1 MQLQKSPE
9 KVAVMGAGAV
19 GCFFGGM
26 LARAGHE
33 VTLIGRAAHVEAI
46 NRDGLLIEAVK
57 FREHVRAKASTE
69 AAAVRGASLILFCV
83 KSTDTEEAA
92 RQIASHIGPDSVILN
107 LQNGVDNAERI
118 QKYIPNL
125 VIPAVVYVA
134 TAMPRA
140 GCVKH
145 YGRGELVIGQMHPQT
160 APRAVA
166 SEALQNIVSLFAG
179 AGVPV
184 AISANVAVELW
195 AKLVVNCAYNALSAL
210 GQAPYGKLIVSDGI
224 KAVMR
229 DVVVEVLAVAK
240 ASQVRMPADLLASVY
255 KIADAMPEQMSST
268 AQDVARG
275 KPSEIDHLNGFVVR
289 RGQAL
294 GIATPV
300 NQTLHAVVKLIEA
313 KQARA

>member
-1 MQLQKSPE
+1 MA
-9 KVAVMGAGAV
+9 KVAVMGAGSV

-46 NRDGLLIEAVK
+46 NRDGLLIDGVK
-57 FREHVRAKASTE
+57 FREHVSAKASTE

-92 RQIASHIGPDSVILN
+92 RQIAAHVAPDAVILN

-118 QKYIPNL
+118 QKHLPNL

-145 YGRGELVIGQMHPQT
+145 YGRGDLVIGRMHPQT
-160 APRAVA
+160 AAQAVVSA
-166 SEALQNIVSLFAG
+166 ALENIVSLFAG
-179 AGVPV
+179 ADVPV
-184 AISANVAVELW
+184 VISDNVAGELW
-195 AKLVVNCAYNALSAL
+195 TKLVVNCAYNAISAL
-210 GQAPYGKLIVSDGI
+210 GQVPYGKMIVSDGI

-229 DVVVEVLAVAK
+229 DVVDEALAVAK
-240 ASQVRMPADLLASVY
+240 ASQVRMPADVLASVY

-275 KPSEIDHLNGFVVR
+275 RPSEIDHLNGFIVR

-300 NQTLHAVVKLIEA
+300 NRTLHALVKLIEA
-313 KQARA
+313 KEARA